1 MRSISKIKKY
11 TAAMS
16 ELLKSKPL
24 DKVRISEICE
34 MCGTDRQNFY
44 YYFHDKYDLASW
56 IFRLDFIDAMK
67 EKKSYE
73 EDQRIAILEKVRSNK
88 MIYLKLLK
96 DNSQNSLRS
105 YLWEN
110 VEKILEY
117 TQKNHPEISRV
128 TDAEKCGLLLSFN
141 EWMESMVLW
150 LDGKYDI
157 SLQELA
163 HIHTIESP
171 IELEYIYEYFI
182 VRDDIG

>member
-11 TAAMS
+11 TEAIS

-24 DKVRISEICE
+24 DKVCISEICE

-44 YYFHDKYDLASW
+44 YYFRDKYDLASW
-56 IFRLDFIDAMK
+56 IFRLDFIDATK

-73 EDQRIAILEKVRSNK
+73 EDQRIAILEKIRSNK

-110 VEKILEY
+110 VEKIAEHIKEEHHE
-117 TQKNHPEISRV
+117 TGRFTNE
-128 TDAEKCGLLLSFN
+128 EKCRLLLNFN
-141 EWMESMVLW
+141 EWIESIVLW
-150 LDGKYDI
+150 LDGKYDV
-157 SLQELA
+157 SMQELA
-163 HIHTIESP
+163 HIHTIESF
-171 IELEYIYEYFI
+171 IELEYILEYYI
-182 VRDDIG
+182 GRDDIG

>member
-11 TAAMS
+11 TEAIS

-44 YYFHDKYDLASW
+44 YYFRDKYDLASW
-56 IFRLDFIDAMK
+56 IFRLDFIDVTK

-73 EDQRIAILEKVRSNK
+73 EDQRIALLEKMRSNK
-88 MIYLKLLK
+88 MIYLMLLK

-110 VEKILEY
+110 VEKTAEHIKEE
-117 TQKNHPEISRV
+117 HHEIGRF
-128 TDAEKCGLLLSFN
+128 TNEEKCVLLLNFN
-141 EWMESMVLW
+141 EWIESIVLW

-171 IELEYIYEYFI
+171 IELKYIYEYYI
-182 VRDDIG
+182 GRDDIG

>member
-11 TAAMS
+11 TAAIS
-16 ELLKSKPL
+16 DLLNSKPL

-56 IFRLDFIDAMK
+56 IFRLDFIDATK

-88 MIYLKLLK
+88 KIYLKLLK

-110 VEKILEY
+110 VEKIVEHI
-117 TQKNHPEISRV
+117 KKEHPEIGRF
-128 TDAEKCGLLLSFN
+128 ANEEKCGLLLNFN

-150 LDGKYDI
+150 LDGKYDV
-157 SLQELA
+157 SMQELA
-163 HIHTIESP
+163 HIHTIESF
-171 IELEYIYEYFI
+171 IELEYILEYYI
-182 VRDDIG
+182 GRDDIG